1 MPSRATCGLTTFG
14 SQDCTESAANGMQ
27 SDAAIA
33 ASQIQRVP
41 PRLSRRARSATYAPT
56 ESSSVTMIT

>member
-1 MPSRATCGLTTFG
+1 MM
-14 SQDCTESAANGMQ
+14 GMQ

-41 PRLSRRARSATYAPT
+41 PRLRRRARSAT
-56 ESSSVTMIT
+56 